1 MVSVWEKTTTNVGAI
16 FNYLHF
22 KENFQFAVCQS
33 QLPFQ
38 HATFYFHFTRTL
50 TIRFTVSDTQKE
62 YYSFL
67 IGLSLRSNIT
77 GTIPWLQSCDQN
89 WLRLDCFPD
98 GKVCNRKYIFFS
110 FTVHFQRRTFP
121 NWRTENWN
129 TVPVSIEWRLS
140 RNFLLGQKNHSNRK
154 CYCIQNN
161 YN

>member
-98 GKVCNRKYIFFS
+98 GKVCNRKYIFFFVHCS
-110 FTVHFQRRTFP
+110 FSAQNISELAHGKLKHCT
-121 NWRTENWN
+121 
-129 TVPVSIEWRLS
+129 
-140 RNFLLGQKNHSNRK
+140 
-154 CYCIQNN
+154 CIHWMAFKSKLFTWTKKSQQS
-161 YN
+161 